1 MKILVA
7 CEESQTITKK
17 LRVLGHEAYSCDLID
32 CSGGHPEWHLQED
45 AILVANRE
53 HWDMMIAHPPC
64 TYLSHAGARWLYP
77 KGVLNEDRYKKGMEA
92 KGFFMELLNAP
103 IERIAVENPLP
114 SKIYGLPPH
123 TQTIQPYQFGDE
135 AQKKTLL
142 WLKGLPELK
151 HTNIV
156 GKGEMVTYKSGKTK
170 AKWFMDAAK
179 GTKEERARLRSVT
192 FDGIAEAMVNQWT

>member
-17 LRVLGHEAYSCDLID
+17 LRALGHEAYSCDLID
-32 CSGGHPEWHLQED
+32 CSGGHPEWHLKED

-77 KGVLNEDRYKKGMEA
+77 KGVLNEDRYKKGMDA
-92 KGFFMELLNAP
+92 KVFFMELLNAP

-123 TQTIQPYQFGDE
+123 TQIIQPYQFGDE

-151 HTNIV
+151 YTNLV
-156 GKGEMVTYKSGKTK
+156 SKGEMVTYKSGKTK

>member
-1 MKILVA
+1 
-7 CEESQTITKK
+7 
-17 LRVLGHEAYSCDLID
+17 
-32 CSGGHPEWHLQED
+32 LQED

-135 AQKKTLL
+135 AQK
-142 WLKGLPELK
+142 
-151 HTNIV
+151 NFI
-156 GKGEMVTYKSGKTK
+156 M
-170 AKWFMDAAK
+170 A
-179 GTKEERARLRSVT
+179 
-192 FDGIAEAMVNQWT
+192 

>member
-17 LRVLGHEAYSCDLID
+17 LRALGHEAYSCDLID
-32 CSGGHPEWHLQED
+32 CSGGQPEWHLQED